1 MKKRIIGLVAV
12 SLLTLTGCGT
22 SYPSEEAIK
31 NGDIVMSP
39 ERANID
45 RFEIFLK
52 KVDAQKKD
60 TIRMTNY
67 TTEGDAIIEDI
78 TFDGKEF
85 EYSLDSSRDEYG
97 SETDDRNKEVCQNLK
112 EQVENDQSI
121 FTLTDCE
128 EGTDHEIF
136 KSDPDELK
144 K

>member
-31 NGDIVMSP
+31 NGDIVMTP

-136 KSDPDELK
+136 KSDSDKLK

>member
-12 SLLTLTGCGT
+12 SLLTLTGCGI

-31 NGDIVMSP
+31 NGDIVMTP

>member
-12 SLLTLTGCGT
+12 SLLILAGCGT
-22 SYPSEEAIK
+22 SYPSEEAIR
-31 NGDIVMSP
+31 NGDIVMTP

-136 KSDPDELK
+136 KSDSDELK

>member
-12 SLLTLTGCGT
+12 SLLTLTGCGI

-31 NGDIVMSP
+31 NGDIVMTP

-112 EQVENDQSI
+112 EQVENGQSI